1 MAAVK
6 GSKQY
11 QMVVV
16 PHRPFYKAVVF
27 LAFLVLIVIFG
38 WLTFQYGK
46 SQGIEL
52 KIAVVKERN
61 DILIQL
67 EDARDTIQA
76 MRSSMADLRLR
87 EEVDTIAT
95 EEVRQTVESLQ
106 SKIAQLNE
114 EILFYKGV
122 MAPSVGDRGLRVE
135 RMNIDGTSAT
145 NGFRYSL
152 LLTQL
157 VDKHDYVQGG
167 VRISI
172 SGIEG
177 QREKVFKLSDLDETK
192 NESIRFRFKYFQN
205 IEGKLTL
212 PKDFQPREIII
223 LAESTGRNK
232 QRLEKKFDWQLTGG

>member
-1 MAAVK
+1 
-6 GSKQY
+6 
-11 QMVVV
+11 
-16 PHRPFYKAVVF
+16 
-27 LAFLVLIVIFG
+27 
-38 WLTFQYGK
+38 
-46 SQGIEL
+46 
-52 KIAVVKERN
+52 
-61 DILIQL
+61 
-67 EDARDTIQA
+67 
-76 MRSSMADLRLR
+76 MADLRLR

-95 EEVRQTVESLQ
+95 EEVRQTIESLQ
-106 SKIAQLNE
+106 SRIAQLNE

-205 IEGKLTL
+205 IEGQLTL
-212 PKDFQPREIII
+212 PKDFQPREIKI